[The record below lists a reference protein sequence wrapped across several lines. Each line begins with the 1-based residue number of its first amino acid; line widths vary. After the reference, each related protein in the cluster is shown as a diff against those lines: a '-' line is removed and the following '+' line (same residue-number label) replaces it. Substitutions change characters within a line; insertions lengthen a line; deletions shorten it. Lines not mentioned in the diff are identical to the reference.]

1 MSKIDVLNMQG
12 EVVSSL
18 KLNEKVFNQEWNDQ
32 IIYDVVKSQRAA
44 MRIGSSQTKN
54 RSDVSGGGKKPY
66 RQKGTG
72 HARQG
77 TIRAPQYRGGG
88 HVFELHPRDYSFSV
102 NRKVRRQALRIAL
115 SEKVETGNFIVLDS
129 LKLEE
134 PKTKEFAKVLDN
146 IKALGKVLVLVDEVN
161 ENLELSI
168 RNLYY
173 AAACMDSHTSVYD
186 VLNADSLVVTK
197 DVVKYFEEALLDE

>member
-1 MSKIDVLNMQG
+1 MANIDVLNMKG

-18 KLNEKVFNQEWNDQ
+18 DLNDKVFNQEWNDQ

-115 SEKVETGNFIVLDS
+115 SEKVQNGNFIVLDS
-129 LKLEE
+129 INLEE
-134 PKTKEFAKVLDN
+134 AKTKTFAKVLDDV
-146 IKALGKVLVLVDEVN
+146 KALGKVLVLVNEVN

-168 RNLYY
+168 RNLFY
-173 AAACMDSHTSVYD
+173 AAACIDSHASVYD
-186 VLNADSLVVTK
+186 VLNADSLVLTL
-197 DVVKYFEEALLDE
+197 DAVKYFEEALLDE

>member
-1 MSKIDVLNMQG
+1 MAKIDVLNLQG
-12 EVVSSL
+12 EVVSTL
-18 KLNEKVFNQEWNDQ
+18 ELNDKVFNQEWNDQ
-32 IIYDVVKSQRAA
+32 IIYDVVKAQRAA

-88 HVFELHPRDYSFSV
+88 HVFELHPRDYSFPV
-102 NRKVRRQALRIAL
+102 NKKVRRQALRIAL
-115 SEKVETGNFIVLDS
+115 SDKVLNNKVIVLS
-129 LKLEE
+129 ELNVEE
-134 PKTKEFAKVLDN
+134 VKTKTIVNVLN
-146 IKALGKVLVLVDEVN
+146 AVKASGKTLVLVN
-161 ENLELSI
+161 ELNDNLELSA
-168 RNLYY
+168 RNIPTV
-173 AAACMDSHTSVYD
+173 ACCLSNHSSVYD
-186 VLNADSLVVTK
+186 ILNAESLVLTQ

>member
-1 MSKIDVLNMQG
+1 MAKINVLNLQG
-12 EVVSSL
+12 EVVSTL
-18 KLNEKVFNQEWNDQ
+18 ELNDKVFKQEWNDQ

-102 NRKVRRQALRIAL
+102 NKKVRRQALRIAL
-115 SEKVETGNFIVLDS
+115 SDKVLNSKFIVVSDFN
-129 LKLEE
+129 LEE
-134 PKTKEFAKVLDN
+134 IKTKTIVNALDAL
-146 IKALGKVLVLVDEVN
+146 KATGKTLVLVN
-161 ENLELSI
+161 ELNDNLELSA
-168 RNLYY
+168 RNIPTV
-173 AAACMDSHTSVYD
+173 ACCLSNHSSVYD
-186 VLNADSLVVTK
+186 ILNAETLVLTQ

>member
-77 TIRAPQYRGGG
+77 TIRAPQYKGGG

-146 IKALGKVLVLVDEVN
+146 IKALGKVLVLVNEVN